1 MSADSGSANRDGTTA
16 EELLA
21 EAAAVPIGGWDFS
34 WLGSRMQSEPPPWD
48 YDTLVCAHADG
59 SLDLLDL
66 GTGGG
71 ELLASLPCR
80 PARVVA
86 TEGYEPNF
94 PLASA
99 RLEPLG
105 VALVRAVAPDD
116 VDQEP
121 GATEP
126 RLPFDDQSFSLVVSR
141 HESYL
146 PAEIARVLR
155 VAGVFLTQQVGERNE
170 DDVHVLLGRR
180 PPPPSGWTAEFAKR
194 QLEATG
200 LDVTRAEAA
209 QVVTTFTDVGAL
221 AWWLRMIA
229 FSVPFSLEREHARLV
244 QLHESGTPLVIR
256 ERRFLVEAR
265 KP

>member
-1 MSADSGSANRDGTTA
+1 MHRRSTHRDGSTV

-34 WLGSRMQSEPPPWD
+34 WLGSRVKSEPPSWD
-48 YDTLVCAHADG
+48 YDALVCAHAEG
-59 SLDLLDL
+59 SPDLLDL

-71 ELLASLPCR
+71 EWLAALPCR

-94 PLASA
+94 PLAAA

-105 VALVRAVAPDD
+105 VVLVPADAPDN

-126 RLPFDDQSFSLVVSR
+126 RLPFDDKSFSLVVSR

-146 PAEIARVLR
+146 PAEMARVLR
-155 VAGVFLTQQVGERNE
+155 VAGVFFTQQVGERNE
-170 DDVHVLLGRR
+170 DDVHILLGRP
-180 PPPPSGWTAEFAKR
+180 PPPPSGWTAEFAKH

-200 LDVTRAEAA
+200 LDVTRVEAA
-209 QVVTTFTDVGAL
+209 QVMTTFTDVGAL
-221 AWWLRMIA
+221 AWWLGMIA
-229 FSVPFSLEREHARLV
+229 FSVSFSLERDRARLV
-244 QLHESGTPLVIR
+244 ELHESGTPLVIR

-265 KP
+265 KS